1 MSSEVELK
9 AAGFNS
15 SVAAVREL
23 AGAAAFDAFVAKMP
37 AELADYIR
45 RPRLATT
52 WIPFADFMA
61 IAEGFLRELFRGDLE
76 RAFEVGR
83 LQFKND
89 LSTVYKIFV
98 RAGSVN
104 YLAKRCAVV
113 YGTYTRN
120 AGTMRVVLEEDH
132 LIEAEVIDHP
142 FGRPAL
148 WQYLRGNIHAAAEA
162 SGARGVKTAIV
173 ETRDRYCR
181 YRLTWV

>member
-1 MSSEVELK
+1 VSVSELK

-15 SVAAVREL
+15 AVAASREL
-23 AGAAAFDAFVAKMP
+23 VGDAAFDQFVAKLP
-37 AELADYIR
+37 PQLSDYIL

-52 WIPFADFMA
+52 WIPFADFVT
-61 IAEGFLRELFRGDLE
+61 IAERLLSDLFRGDLE

-83 LQFKND
+83 RQFKND

-113 YGTYTRN
+113 YGTYTKN
-120 AGTMRVVLEEDH
+120 CGTMRVVREDDH
-132 LIEAEVIDHP
+132 LIEADVIDHP

-148 WQYLRGNIHAAAEA
+148 WQYLRGNVHAAAEA
-162 SGARGVKTAIV
+162 SGARSVKTAIV
-173 ETRDRYCR
+173 SESDRNCR
-181 YRLTWV
+181 YRLTWI